1 MGGFGLLSG
10 LGLVGAGATQAST
23 GFSDLAM
30 TLSMVASTML
40 LIWLILV
47 GILMW
52 RLAPH
57 LPSDNPV
64 A

>member
-1 MGGFGLLSG
+1 
-10 LGLVGAGATQAST
+10 
-23 GFSDLAM
+23 M
-30 TLSMVASTML
+30 TLSMVASAVL

-57 LPSDNPV
+57 LPSDSHV